1 MNIKALRAFRA
12 VVAEGSVGAAGRALN
27 LSQPAVSRLISL
39 LEDELQLSL
48 FRRDR
53 RRLVLTEQG
62 AAFEREASRI
72 LVHLDEIPRIA
83 AEIRA
88 NQVKRLRLVTMPR
101 TALSVVT
108 PAVARFVQ
116 DNPDIEV
123 SLDLRARR
131 DLEFWITGREYD
143 FGFGNVPVAHR
154 AAVGIP
160 LVRSALQVLLPRGH
174 ALEQRAFLTAED
186 LAGERFVAQFPGLL
200 LRRQTD
206 EIFGAQDVAPRRML
220 LAGSSQ
226 IAQHLVANGAGV
238 TLIDRLST
246 LTLDPGTVSM
256 RPFKP
261 DRWVAFGVIRHRMG
275 DLDAS
280 AELMIGY
287 LRREIA
293 RHLSPG
299 SIELPA
305 AVAQ

>member
-116 DNPDIEV
+116 DHPDIEV

-154 AAVGIP
+154 AAIGTP

-174 ALEQRAFLTAED
+174 ALEQRPFLTAED

-246 LTLDPGTVSM
+246 LTLDPATVSM

-261 DRWVAFGVIRHRMG
+261 DRWVAFGVIRHRLG
-275 DLDAS
+275 ELDAA

-287 LRREIA
+287 LRQEIA
-293 RHLSPG
+293 RHLEPG
-299 SIELPA
+299 SIELPPA
-305 AVAQ
+305 AAQ